1 MIHTHALYQS
11 VLLAPRTRNA
21 DELRIV
27 SGYATSAMA
36 ERHLQECA
44 GLKLAL
50 IVGMCPRDGIT
61 ITNHRGFRDLVQQHP
76 SIFQCRY
83 SLDIPVHSKLYV
95 WYSHGQPIEAY
106 IGSANYTQ
114 QAFLLNTQ
122 EEVLASCDPVEAE
135 QYYNNALTH
144 TVSCDVDE
152 LPDQIALVR
161 GTHSHGNDNIQIH
174 HALPATIV
182 HQSIEL
188 PLIVESTG
196 EVHETSGLN
205 WGQREGRNHD
215 QAYIPVPSRIAQT
228 DFFPPRAV
236 RFNVLTDDGERMVMA
251 VAQGGN
257 KALHTPENN
266 SIIGR
271 YFRNRLGIPS
281 GEFVTRAHLDAYGRT
296 TVTFTKFDDENYF
309 MDFRAGE

>member
-11 VLLAPRTRNA
+11 VLLDPRTRNA
-21 DELRIV
+21 DELKIV

-44 GLKLAL
+44 GLKLSL

-61 ITNHRGFRDLVQQHP
+61 ITNHRGFRDLVQLHQD
-76 SIFQCRY
+76 IFQCRY
-83 SLDIPVHSKLYV
+83 RLDIPIHSKLYV
-95 WYSHGQPIEAY
+95 WYSHGHPTEAY

-122 EEVLASCDPVEAE
+122 EEVLAPCDPIEAE
-135 QYYNNALTH
+135 QYYNNAMTH
-144 TVSCDVDE
+144 TVSCDVEE
-152 LPDQIALVR
+152 LPEQIALVR
-161 GTHSHGNDNIQIH
+161 GTHHRGNGNIQIH
-174 HALPATIV
+174 HTLPATVV
-182 HQSIEL
+182 HQSVKL

-196 EVHETSGLN
+196 EVHELSGLN
-205 WGQREGRNHD
+205 WGQRNGRNHD
-215 QAYIPVPSRIAQT
+215 QAYSPVPSRIAQT

-236 RFNVLTDDGERMVMA
+236 RFNVLTDDGQRMVMT

-257 KALHTPENN
+257 KALETPEDN

-271 YFRNRLGIPS
+271 YFRNRLGLQS

-296 TVTFTKFDDENYF
+296 NVTFTKFDDENYY
-309 MDFRAGE
+309 MDFSVEG